1 MHMHEHE
8 GHGHG
13 GGGHC
18 RHGHEHGHEHGYGHE
33 HGRENGHRGGQW
45 GRGGGGGRM
54 GRGGLGR
61 FFAHGD
67 LRLVILNLIAEKPRH
82 GYEVIK
88 AIEDAVAGAYSP
100 SPGTIYPTLTWLEEL
115 GYVTVAPSEDG
126 TKKLHA
132 ITAEGRAFLDANRPA
147 LDALLKRMDEAS
159 RAHASGDA
167 PPIVRAMENL
177 RLALRLRL
185 SQGALTPEQVD
196 SVAAALDT
204 AATTI
209 ERV

>member
-1 MHMHEHE
+1 M
-8 GHGHG
+8 
-13 GGGHC
+13 
-18 RHGHEHGHEHGYGHE
+18 
-33 HGRENGHRGGQW
+33 
-45 GRGGGGGRM
+45 GRM
-54 GRGGLGR
+54 GLGR

-88 AIEDAVAGAYSP
+88 AIEEAVAGAYSP

-132 ITAEGRAFLDANRPA
+132 ITEQGRAFLEANRPT
-147 LDALLKRMDEAS
+147 LDALLMRMAEAGK
-159 RAHASGDA
+159 AHASGDA
-167 PPIVRAMENL
+167 PQIVRAMENL
-177 RLALRLRL
+177 RLSLRLRL
-185 SQGALTPEQVD
+185 SRGALSPEQVD
-196 SVAAALDT
+196 AVAAALDT
-204 AATTI
+204 AATTV

>member
-1 MHMHEHE
+1 MHMHMHDHE
-8 GHGHG
+8 SHMHG

-18 RHGHEHGHEHGYGHE
+18 GHGHEHGHRG
-33 HGRENGHRGGQW
+33 GGQW
-45 GRGGGGGRM
+45 GRGGGGGGGRM

-82 GYEVIK
+82 GYEIIK

-100 SPGTIYPTLTWLEEL
+100 SPGTIYPTLTLLEEL

-132 ITAEGRAFLDANRPA
+132 ITEQGRAFLEANRPA
-147 LDALLKRMDEAS
+147 LDALLKRMEEAS

-167 PPIVRAMENL
+167 PQIVRAMENF

-185 SQGALTPEQVD
+185 SRGPLTSEQAD
-196 SVAAALDT
+196 AVAAALDT

>member
-1 MHMHEHE
+1 MHMHLYDPDE
-8 GHGHG
+8 HGHG
-13 GGGHC
+13 C
-18 RHGHEHGHEHGYGHE
+18 
-33 HGRENGHRGGQW
+33 HGRRHACDPGHRGGGFW
-45 GRGGGGGRM
+45 ERGGGGGGGGHGGRR

-115 GYVTVAPSEDG
+115 GYVTVKPSDG
-126 TKKLHA
+126 GSKKLHA
-132 ITAEGRAFLDANRPA
+132 ITEQGRAFLDANRPA
-147 LDALLKRMDEAS
+147 LDALLQRMAEAGK
-159 RAHASGDA
+159 AHASGEA
-167 PPIVRAMENL
+167 PQIVRAMENL

-185 SQGALTPEQVD
+185 SRGALSAEEVEA
-196 SVAAALDT
+196 VAAALDT
-204 AATTI
+204 AATTV